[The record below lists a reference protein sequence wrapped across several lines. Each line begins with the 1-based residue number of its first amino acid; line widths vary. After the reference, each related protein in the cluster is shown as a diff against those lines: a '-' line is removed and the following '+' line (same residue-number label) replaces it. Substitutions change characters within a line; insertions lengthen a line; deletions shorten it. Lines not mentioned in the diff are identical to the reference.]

1 MSIDA
6 TQFKA
11 AMRCLA
17 AHVCLITTRSLD
29 GAPGGLTATAVCS
42 VSADPP
48 TLLACVNRNSASFRA
63 IQASGIFAV
72 NVLALESRHLADRFA
87 SPIPAEEK
95 FTEGSWLQASTG
107 APVLRNALVSFDC
120 RVASAVDVGTHG
132 ILFGAIEA
140 VQIQGSGARPLL
152 YAHGGYG
159 EFSSTEA
166 AAARE
171 LLWIPSWRAEPAG

>member
-6 TQFKA
+6 IQFKA

-17 AHVCLITTRSLD
+17 GHVCLITTLSPD
-29 GAPGGLTATAVCS
+29 GARAGLTATAVCS

-63 IQASGIFAV
+63 IQASRIFAV
-72 NVLALESRHLADRFA
+72 NVLALESRHLANRFA
-87 SPIPAEEK
+87 SPMAAEQK
-95 FTEGSWLQASTG
+95 FADGEWVRAITG
-107 APVLRNALVSFDC
+107 APVLRDALVSFDC

-132 ILFGAIEA
+132 ILLGAIEA
-140 VQIQGSGARPLL
+140 ARPRGDRSRPLL
-152 YAHGGYG
+152 YAHGSYG

-166 AAARE
+166 AAVQE
-171 LLWIPSWRAEPAG
+171 LLWIPSWDPEPAG

>member
-6 TQFKA
+6 NQFKT

-17 AHVCLITTRSLD
+17 GHVCLITTVSAD
-29 GAPGGLTATAVCS
+29 GSRAGLTATAVCS

-48 TLLACVNRNSASFRA
+48 TLLACVNRNSASFHA

-72 NVLALESRHLADRFA
+72 NVLALESRRLADRFA
-87 SPIPAEEK
+87 SAMPAEEK
-95 FTEGSWLQASTG
+95 FADGVWGRASTG
-107 APVLRNALVSFDC
+107 APVLRDALVSFDC

-132 ILFGAIEA
+132 ILFGAIDTA
-140 VQIQGSGARPLL
+140 TTRTDRARPLL
-152 YAHGGYG
+152 YAHGSYG
-159 EFSSTEA
+159 EFSSTDA

-171 LLWIPSWRAEPAG
+171 LFWIPTWDPEPAG